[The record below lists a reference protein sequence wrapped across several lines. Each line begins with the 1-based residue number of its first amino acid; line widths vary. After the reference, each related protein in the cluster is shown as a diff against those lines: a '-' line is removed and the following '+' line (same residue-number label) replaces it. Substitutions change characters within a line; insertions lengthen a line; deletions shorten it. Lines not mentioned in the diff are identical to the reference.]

1 MATYFARCYFVGV
14 ALLLCCALQG
24 FAQGGRP
31 VKIADLDVQVAGTA
45 QPATQ
50 FHYAFQAGDV
60 VVLDLE
66 NKAKVGY
73 KVTVAE
79 YFSKSPLYAV
89 EETKKVNNLKLPIPQ
104 KSVYTITV
112 QSLSE
117 TSTKSHFTVTRIPAS
132 GATQN
137 FSTHVT
143 WRTVQDT
150 TWTTG
155 TQKVLVKTE
164 LVPEPL
170 LDKKFRLASRTS
182 LGSNNRS
189 FERFKLPAGTKHWV
203 YWVGVGQE
211 SVEALQET
219 GKTLAKGASALLT
232 GSNPLVAF
240 GLGLLPQLPQV
251 KSSGYISYYLLNQK
265 NAHLFKAEEDG
276 WKPYAIAKGQDV
288 LSDYGKILTTQTP
301 KTDDGYLYLGFENPS
316 TITGLD
322 LTLKVVAFV
331 EQPTYQN
338 KTVRKPAKITTRK
351 EPIVPA
357 D

>member
-1 MATYFARCYFVGV
+1 MAFLSPRRIQVLYGL
-14 ALLLCCALQG
+14 LLLCSFQAL
-24 FAQGGRP
+24 AQGGKAL
-31 VKIADLDVQVAGTA
+31 KIADLEVQVAGTA
-45 QPATQ
+45 QPVTQ

-60 VVLDLE
+60 VVLNLE
-66 NKAKVGY
+66 NKAKVNY
-73 KVTVAE
+73 KLTVTE
-79 YFSKSPLYAV
+79 YFSNSPLYAT
-89 EETKKVNNLKLPIPQ
+89 EEAKKVNNLKLNIPQ
-104 KSVYTITV
+104 KSVYTITL

-117 TSTKSHFTVTRIPAS
+117 TSTRSHFTLTRIPGSA
-132 GATQN
+132 ATQHFN
-137 FSTHVT
+137 THVA

-150 TWTTG
+150 TWTTA

-170 LDKKFRLASRTS
+170 LDKTFRVSSRAS
-182 LGSNNRS
+182 LGSNNRTY
-189 FERFKLPAGTKHWV
+189 ERFKLPAGTKHWV

-265 NAHLFKAEEDG
+265 NAALFKNEEEG
-276 WKPYAIAKGQDV
+276 WKPYAVAKGQDV
-288 LSDYGKILTTQTP
+288 LSDYGKVLATQTP
-301 KTDDGYLYLGFENPS
+301 KTEDGYLYLGFDNPS

-338 KTVRKPAKITTRK
+338 KTIRKPGKITTRK

-357 D
+357 E